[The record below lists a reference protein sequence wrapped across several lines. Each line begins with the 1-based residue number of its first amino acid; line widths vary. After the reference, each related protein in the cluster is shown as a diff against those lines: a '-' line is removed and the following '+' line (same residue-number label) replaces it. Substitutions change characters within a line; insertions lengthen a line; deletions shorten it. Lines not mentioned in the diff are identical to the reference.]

1 MEHLTP
7 MMKQY
12 LEQKNQY
19 PDCILFFRL
28 GDFYEMFFEDAV
40 VAAKELEIALTG
52 RDCGLEER
60 APMCGIPY
68 HAAGNYISKLIDKGY
83 KVAICEQV
91 EDPSV
96 AKGIVKREVIKI
108 ITPGT
113 VIDPSMLKEKENNYI
128 MAVLF
133 HEEGIGVSYADIS
146 TGDLRATEFIE
157 TNAFSNFLN
166 EIAKVNPREIIINQ
180 DSYGDLA
187 IQIEINAVCSHAY
200 ITKFDGWAYKIDYG
214 ITTLKN
220 HFQLLS
226 LEGLG
231 LQDHPL
237 SIGATGAL
245 LTYLDQTH
253 KKSISHLHKIQYY
266 HTEDYMVLD
275 KTTRRNLE
283 LTETMRDRGRKGSLL
298 WVLDKTNTAMGAR
311 LLKQWAEEPLT
322 QSHDIQ
328 QRLDAV
334 EALKVD
340 LLTREDLKEYLKN
353 TYDLERLVGRISY
366 GNANGRDLIWLKSS
380 LSMIP
385 NIKKLLRTF
394 SCEALKEIDHHM
406 DTHEEVIQYIEDAI
420 VDDPPISLKD
430 GGLIKDTY
438 HPEVLSLRE
447 AITKGKSWIVNLEN
461 DEKQKTGIKSL
472 KIGYNKVFGYYIEIT
487 KSNLSLAPSHYIR
500 KQTLANAERYITPEL
515 KEIESKILGAE
526 ERITELEY
534 QIFTEVREKVSTYTE
549 MIQKTAKAIAVLDVL
564 ISFADISDRQNY
576 TKPIINDAHLINIEN
591 GRHPVVE
598 KMMSESYF
606 IPNDTLLDCED
617 NRFTI
622 LTGPNMAGKSTYMRQ
637 VALIVLMAQM
647 GCFVPADSAVIGIV
661 DRIFTRVGASDDLA
675 QGQSTFMVEMSEL
688 ANIINAATS
697 KSLILLDEIGRGTS
711 TYDGLSI
718 AWSVVEYIS
727 NVEHLGARTLFAT
740 HYHELTELEGTLDGV
755 KNYCIS
761 VKEKGDDIIFLRK
774 IIRGGADQSFG
785 IQVAK
790 LAGVSNKIVNRAK
803 QILHQLE
810 ANDILKQNQIQ
821 PSRDSEIALTKD
833 EQLDLFHYHQDQI
846 VSELLEI
853 DVLNTTPLEAMN
865 HLCRLLNMAKE
876 CR

>member
-1 MEHLTP
+1 MEQLTP

-12 LEQKNQY
+12 LEQKDQY

-40 VAAKELEIALTG
+40 LAAKELEIALTG

-60 APMCGIPY
+60 APMCGVPY
-68 HAAGNYISKLIDKGY
+68 HAAENYISKLIDKGY

-91 EDPSV
+91 EDPSA
-96 AKGIVKREVIKI
+96 AKGIVKREVIKV

-128 MAVLF
+128 MAALF
-133 HEEGIGVSYADIS
+133 HEEGIGISYADIS
-146 TGDLRATEFIE
+146 TGDLRVTEF
-157 TNAFSNFLN
+157 TGKNVFSNFLN
-166 EIAKVNPREIIINQ
+166 EAVKINPREIIINQ
-180 DSYGDLA
+180 DSYEDLA
-187 IQIEINAVCSHAY
+187 VEREIRAVCSQTY
-200 ITKFDGWAYKIDYG
+200 ITKFDSWAYKIDYG
-214 ITTLKN
+214 VKTLKN
-220 HFQLLS
+220 HFHLLS

-231 LQDHPL
+231 LQDHSL
-237 SIGATGAL
+237 CTGSAGAL
-245 LTYLDQTH
+245 LTYLEQTH
-253 KKSISHLHKIQYY
+253 KKSINHLYKIQYY

-275 KTTRRNLE
+275 KTTRKNLE
-283 LTETMRDRGRKGSLL
+283 LTETMRDRSRKGSLL

-311 LLKQWAEEPLT
+311 LLKQWIEEPLT
-322 QSHDIQ
+322 RSRDIQ

-340 LLTREDLKEYLKN
+340 LLTREDLKEYLRE

-385 NIKKLLRTF
+385 KIKILLNSF
-394 SCEALKEIDHHM
+394 SCDALIEINDRM
-406 DTHEEVIQYIEDAI
+406 NTHQEVIQCIEDAI

-430 GGLIKDTY
+430 GGIIKETY
-438 HPEVLSLRE
+438 HPEIFNLRE
-447 AITKGKSWIVNLEN
+447 AITKGKSWIVNLETE
-461 DEKQKTGIKSL
+461 EKQKTGIKSL
-472 KIGYNKVFGYYIEIT
+472 KIGYNKVFGYYIEVT
-487 KSNLSLAPSHYIR
+487 KSNLGLVPSHYIR

-534 QIFTEVREKVSTYTE
+534 QIFTEVREKVSAHTE
-549 MIQKTAKAIAVLDVL
+549 MIQKTAKAIAILDVL

-576 TKPIINDAHLINIEN
+576 TKPVINEDHLIHIQN

-606 IPNDTLLDCED
+606 IPNDTLLDCKD

-637 VALIVLMAQM
+637 VSLIVLMAQI
-647 GCFVPADSAVIGIV
+647 GCFVPADAAVIGIV

-688 ANIINAATS
+688 ANIINAATP

-718 AWSVVEYIS
+718 AWAVVEYIS
-727 NVEHLGARTLFAT
+727 SFEHLGARTLFAT
-740 HYHELTELEGTLDGV
+740 HYHELTELEGILEGV
-755 KNYCIS
+755 KNYCIA

-774 IIRGGADQSFG
+774 IIRGGADQSYG

-790 LAGVSNKIVNRAK
+790 LAGVSEKIVNRAK
-803 QILHQLE
+803 QILYQLE
-810 ANDILKQNQIQ
+810 ANDINKRNQGQDIKE
-821 PSRDSEIALTKD
+821 SEIALTKD
-833 EQLDLFHYHQDQI
+833 EQLDLFHYHTDQI
-846 VSELLEI
+846 VSELLKI

-865 HLCRLLNMAKE
+865 HLHRLLNMAKD

>member
-12 LEQKNQY
+12 IEQKNQH

-40 VAAKELEIALTG
+40 LAARELEIALTG
-52 RDCGLEER
+52 RDCGLEDR
-60 APMCGIPY
+60 APMCGVPY
-68 HAAGNYISKLIDKGY
+68 HAADNYISKLIDKGY

-91 EDPSV
+91 EDPAA

-113 VIDPSMLKEKENNYI
+113 VIDPAMLKEKENNYI
-128 MAVLF
+128 LAALF
-133 HEEGIGVSYADIS
+133 HEDCIGISYADIS
-146 TGDLRATEFIE
+146 TGDSRTTEFMGVSV
-157 TNAFSNFLN
+157 FSNFLN
-166 EIAKVNPREIIINQ
+166 EVVKINPREVIINQ
-180 DSYGDLA
+180 DTYSDKSIA
-187 IQIEINAVCSHAY
+187 AEISNLCGRAY
-200 ITKFDGWAYKIDYG
+200 ITKFDPWAFKTDYG
-214 ITTLKN
+214 AQTLKN
-220 HFQLLS
+220 HYQLLS

-231 LQDHPL
+231 LQDHPF
-237 SIGATGAL
+237 SIGASGAL
-245 LTYLDQTH
+245 LTYLEQTH
-253 KKSISHLHKIQYY
+253 KKSIHHLHKIQYY
-266 HTEDYMVLD
+266 HTEDFMVLD
-275 KTTRRNLE
+275 KTTRKNLE
-283 LTETMRDRGRKGSLL
+283 LTETMRDRDRKGSLL

-311 LLKQWAEEPLT
+311 LLKQWIEEPLT
-322 QSHDIQ
+322 KSIDIQ
-328 QRLDAV
+328 HRLEAV
-334 EALKVD
+334 DGLKAD
-340 LLTREDLKEYLKN
+340 LLVREELKEQLRE

-380 LSMIP
+380 LSRLP
-385 NIKKLLRTF
+385 GIKNLLGAF
-394 SCEALKEIDHHM
+394 SSKALMEINDHLDNHR
-406 DTHEEVIQYIEDAI
+406 EVIQIIEDAI
-420 VDDPPISLKD
+420 VEDPPISLKD
-430 GGLIKDTY
+430 GGIIKETY
-438 HPEVLSLRE
+438 HPEIFSLRE

-461 DEKQKTGIKSL
+461 EERQKTGIKSL
-472 KIGYNKVFGYYIEIT
+472 KIGYNKVFGYYIEVT
-487 KSNLSLAPSHYIR
+487 KSNLNLVPSHYIR

-534 QIFTEVREKVSTYTE
+534 QIFTEVREKVSMFTE
-549 MIQKTAKAIAVLDVL
+549 SVQKTAKAIAALDVY
-564 ISFADISDRQNY
+564 ISFADVSDRQNY
-576 TKPIINDAHLINIEN
+576 TKPVVNEGHLIHIQS

-637 VALIVLMAQM
+637 VALIVLMAQI
-647 GCFVPADSAVIGIV
+647 GCFVPAERAVIGIT

-688 ANIINAATS
+688 ANIIHTATS

-718 AWSVVEYIS
+718 AWAVVEYIS
-727 NVEHLGARTLFAT
+727 SVKHLGARTLFAT
-740 HYHELTELEGTLDGV
+740 HYHELTELEGLLEGV
-755 KNYCIS
+755 KNYCIA

-774 IIRGGADQSFG
+774 IIRGGADQSYG

-790 LAGVSNKIVNRAK
+790 LAGVSEKIVNRAK
-803 QILHQLE
+803 EILHQLE
-810 ANDILKQNQIQ
+810 ANDINKRQKV
-821 PSRDSEIALTKD
+821 SSVGEAEIAMAKD
-833 EQLDLFHYHQDQI
+833 EQLDLFHYHSDKI
-846 VSELLEI
+846 ISELLKI
-853 DVLNTTPLEAMN
+853 DVLNTTPLEAIN
-865 HLCRLLNMAKE
+865 HLYRLFNMAKD